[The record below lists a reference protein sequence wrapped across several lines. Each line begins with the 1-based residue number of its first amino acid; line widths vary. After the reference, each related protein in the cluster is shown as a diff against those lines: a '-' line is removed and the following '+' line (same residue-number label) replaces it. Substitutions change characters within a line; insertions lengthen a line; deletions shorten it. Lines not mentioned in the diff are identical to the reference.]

1 MSDSTEVWLVRHA
14 QSEANAA
21 GLWQGRSDSAVSDRG
36 LRQIEALRQRFQ
48 DQRFDFVVT
57 SPLTRARQTAAA
69 FGDFVTDDAFL
80 EVDLGNWEGKS
91 WQELAAT
98 DLKELLA
105 LGKGENRRFGEVGES
120 AEELTARVETAIDGL
135 FDRLGPGE
143 RALVVTHGGAIDVVL
158 DRAFGR
164 IGGQRVATFSEN
176 TGITRLVRRHGQTRL
191 AAFNDVAHLG
201 PRPRSVERALREGR
215 AVLALMRHA
224 RTAANVEGRWQGHT
238 DWGLDEV
245 GRSQAAALASY
256 YPSVSRVVSSPLGRA
271 WETATYLHPVP
282 ESFDDLVE
290 LGFGKWEGL
299 TFSEINGEWPELF
312 ERIFVHREDLAR
324 GETGETWEGLATRVR
339 AAIDRVAPATGEVT
353 AVVTHGAAIRG
364 LLSSLVGGGW
374 HQAQNWETPANTS
387 VTHLILAERGLVV
400 ADYANAAHLERWSS

>member
-1 MSDSTEVWLVRHA
+1 MTDSSEVWLVRHA
-14 QSEANAA
+14 QSEANVA

-36 LRQIEALRQRFQ
+36 VRQIEALRQRFQ
-48 DQRFDFVVT
+48 DQKFDIVVT
-57 SPLTRARQTAAA
+57 SPLIRARQTAAA
-69 FGDFVTDDAFL
+69 FGDFEIDEAFL

-105 LGKGENRRFGEVGES
+105 LGKGENLRFGEVGES
-120 AEELTARVETAIDGL
+120 AEELTARVESAIDGL
-135 FDRLGPGE
+135 FARLQPGE

-164 IGGQRVATFSEN
+164 IGEQRVATFSEN

-201 PRPRSVERALREGR
+201 PRPRSVERALREGQP
-215 AVLALMRHA
+215 VLALMRHA

-271 WETATYLHPVP
+271 WETATHLHPVP
-282 ESFDDLVE
+282 ESFGDLVE

-299 TFSEINGEWPELF
+299 TFDEINREWPELF
-312 ERIFVHREDLAR
+312 ERIFVHGEDLAR
-324 GETGETWEGLATRVR
+324 GETGETWEGLAARVR
-339 AAIDRVAPATGEVT
+339 GAIDRVAPATGQVT

-374 HQAQNWETPANTS
+374 QQAQNWETPANTS
-387 VTHLILAERGLVV
+387 VTHLIITARGPVV
-400 ADYANAAHLERWSS
+400 ADYANAAHLERWPL

>member
-1 MSDSTEVWLVRHA
+1 MSDNTEVWLVRHA

-36 LRQIEALRQRFQ
+36 MRQIEALRGRFQ
-48 DQRFDFVVT
+48 NQEFDVVVS

-69 FGDFVTDDAFL
+69 FGDFEVDDSFL

-91 WQELAAT
+91 WEELAAT

-105 LGKGENRRFGEVGES
+105 LGQGENLRFGDVGES
-120 AEELTARVETAIDGL
+120 TEELTNRVESAIDGL
-135 FDRLGPGE
+135 FARLPPGR

-164 IGGQRVATFSEN
+164 VGGQRVASFSEN
-176 TGITRLVRRHGQTRL
+176 TAITRLVRRQGQTRL

-201 PRPRSVERALREGR
+201 PRPRSVERALSGGQP
-215 AVLALMRHA
+215 VLALMRHA

-271 WETATYLHPVP
+271 WQTAIHLHPVP

-299 TFSEINGEWPELF
+299 TFNEINREWPQLF
-312 ERIFVHREDLAR
+312 ERIFVHGEDLAR
-324 GETGETWEGLATRVR
+324 GETGETWASLAARVR
-339 AAIDRVAPATGEVT
+339 RAIDQLAPATGQVT

-374 HQAQNWETPANTS
+374 QQAQNWETPANTS
-387 VTHLILAERGLVV
+387 VTHLIITASGPVV
-400 ADYANAAHLERWSS
+400 ADYANAAHLERWSP